1 MMSREKLRSRLAR
14 RNKRLVKNKQQFKV
28 VFRLFRST
36 TLLSKLAMYNHRFRK
51 QSRMLRRLSLSLS
64 FSSK

>member
-1 MMSREKLRSRLAR
+1 MMSWEKLRSRLAR

-36 TLLSKLAMYNHRFRK
+36 TLLSKLAKCNHRFRK